1 MKRSAVFALSFL
13 LAIFAST
20 PALAKWDRQY
30 SCSGAKN
37 NLFSVGAFDETKAT
51 TGGQSNA
58 SGQDTPVLLTTQ
70 NGDTWTE
77 GNFEGQPTALIF
89 YPWVLSTPSSKTGY
103 MSMLNLGI
111 TSQAD
116 LETSSNGLSWTLY
129 KGTIP
134 GAKGAQARTIYF
146 SDPQNGWYLGA
157 ASWANWLVRTTDAAA
172 TWDALTLA
180 YEQDIGYNGLFFIND
195 KVGWAAGG
203 DYGEVDDQGNVVRP
217 PGKGVIQ
224 YTTDGGK
231 TWKKAVSERPYAFDA
246 ITFGDCQNGWVT
258 AHDGNKGHI
267 LHSTDGGKTWKEQ
280 TVPKNS
286 VASNAD
292 FSSFPAI
299 RFFDA
304 NEGWA
309 IGNVDQSTP
318 GGDPQYAAGM
328 LHTTD
333 GGKTWKQDTT
343 YNDGAKADN
352 GSACCLPDPQACKM
366 FGPLSG
372 QAHGGFSM
380 DWPTRNTGWVVG
392 SNMIVMKYTADTPST
407 KAGDRCVE
415 CGGGECHGEPVQ
427 PDAGPGDDAGPT
439 DGPIVGPD
447 GEIPDAGPEDTGPA
461 DTGPTNIIPTAN
473 LKLCFSKDA
482 PAGTRAF
489 ETVVSYAERKVT
501 GDLDLYIFPGSST
514 VLMTDARAT
523 AQADGDGT
531 VGYIHTYI
539 SVAYAISGVTMQAA
553 DGDGFVKIKSSDATG
568 QLLEKDLYLNI
579 SGLSLDLTTV
589 DGTPAGTAIGEMK
602 IPVLAGPVV
611 SSIATK
617 TLSELFNTIREPCP
631 EDKPDAATAT
641 DAPAT
646 GEDGAAA
653 GADTGTGGAATDVP
667 AGEPSGGCTC
677 AVAGGAPTART
688 AALLMAPF
696 LGLLAVLL
704 FLGRGRNVDRLRRLT
719 HRRETWPRRSRTRSS

>member
-13 LAIFAST
+13 MIVFAST
-20 PALAKWDRQY
+20 PASAKWERQY
-30 SCSGAKN
+30 TCSGAKN
-37 NLFSVGAFDETKAT
+37 NLFSVGAFDENKAT
-51 TGGQSNA
+51 TGGQTNV
-58 SGQDTPVLLTTQ
+58 SGKDAPVLLATQ
-70 NGDTWTE
+70 NGATWAA
-77 GNFEGQPTALIF
+77 GNFEPDPTALIF
-89 YPWVLSTPSSKTGY
+89 YPWILSTPSANTGY

-111 TSQAD
+111 KSKAD
-116 LETSSNGLSWTLY
+116 LETSSSGIAWTLY

-134 GAKGAQARTIYF
+134 GAEGVQARTIYF

-157 ASWANWLVRTTDAAA
+157 ASSANWLVRTTDAAA
-172 TWDALTLA
+172 TWETLTLP
-180 YEQDIGYNGLFFIND
+180 YEQDIGYNSIFFIND
-195 KVGWAAGG
+195 KVGWLAGG

-258 AHDGNKGHI
+258 AHDGNKGYI

-280 TVPKNS
+280 TVPANS
-286 VASNAD
+286 AAGNAA

-304 NEGWA
+304 SEGWA

-333 GGKTWKQDTT
+333 SGKTWKLDTT
-343 YNDGAKADN
+343 YAEAAKSNAETP
-352 GSACCLPDPQACKM
+352 CCLPDPAACKM
-366 FGPLSG
+366 FGPLAG

-380 DWPTRNTGWVVG
+380 DWPSRNTGWVVG
-392 SNMIVMKYTADTPST
+392 SNMMIMKYTADTPST
-407 KAGDRCVE
+407 KVGDRCVE

-427 PDAGPGDDAGPT
+427 PDAGPGEDVGPT
-439 DGPIVGPD
+439 DGPIIPPD

-461 DTGPTNIIPTAN
+461 DTGPTNVIPTAN

-482 PAGTRAF
+482 PAGAKAF
-489 ETVVSYAERKVT
+489 ETVVSYAERKIT
-501 GDLDLYIFPGSST
+501 GDLDLYIFPGSSS

-523 AQADGDGT
+523 AQVDGDGT
-531 VGYIHTYI
+531 VEYIHTYI

-553 DGDGFVKIKSSDATG
+553 DGAGFVKIKSSDATG

-579 SGLSLDLTTV
+579 SGLSLDLATA
-589 DGTPAGTAIGEMK
+589 DGTPAGTAVGEMK
-602 IPVLAGPVV
+602 IPVLANQTI
-611 SSIATK
+611 SSIATM

-631 EDKPDAATAT
+631 EDKPDAATAVDGPAEGQDGQVEGI
-641 DAPAT
+641 DAGT
-646 GEDGAAA
+646 GNAQPEVTDGA
-653 GADTGTGGAATDVP
+653 
-667 AGEPSGGCTC
+667 SGGGCSC
-677 AVAGGAPTART
+677 GIVAAAPTMRT
-688 AALLMAPF
+688 AALLVAPF
-696 LGLLAVLL
+696 FGLLAALL
-704 FLGRGRNVDRLRRLT
+704 LLGRKRNVR
-719 HRRETWPRRSRTRSS
+719 